1 MQRLRPANMAT
12 VVPISKSP
20 LPCATQS
27 PWSSLGACHKR
38 AATFAAWTTKV
49 ALPLAL
55 LFQGLSR
62 RSARRTAVRH
72 GHHGHHSYGS
82 GGNIPRTL
90 YEFLG
95 VEHRADTA
103 TIRKAYLQKQK
114 MVHPDVA
121 GDEAQEVSM
130 LLNSAWDVLKNTEKR
145 AAYDAS
151 LHVAPHH
158 EEPEDDSPTWSW
170 TPKEGRGHKVIYHGR
185 PRSRSLYNR
194 VPQEERGEKWEEQKF
209 LFVDELKCISCWNC
223 VSCAPKSICMDADHI
238 RARVFAQWGNSEDD
252 LEWAVRSCP
261 VDCISWVSRK
271 ELQVLEHVTAE
282 HMNSI
287 GCVRSSRFSKPTHLP
302 HLAEKWVE
310 RRRRDAEFAKKR
322 MELASKHFNVTMEQF
337 HQQLHSAMLKLP
349 PELREAAWS

>member
-1 MQRLRPANMAT
+1 
-12 VVPISKSP
+12 V
-20 LPCATQS
+20 
-27 PWSSLGACHKR
+27 
-38 AATFAAWTTKV
+38 ATFAAWTTKV

-55 LFQGLSR
+55 LFRGLSQR
-62 RSARRTAVRH
+62 GRVKGRGGLKASAR
-72 GHHGHHSYGS
+72 SYGGQT

-103 TIRKAYLQKQK
+103 TIRKAYLAKQK

-130 LLNSAWDVLKNTEKR
+130 LLNSAWDLLKNPEKR
-145 AAYDAS
+145 SAYDAS
-151 LHVAPHH
+151 LHVEPHVD
-158 EEPEDDSPTWSW
+158 EPEDDGPTWPW
-170 TPKEGRGHKVIYHGR
+170 TPKEGRGQKVVYHGR
-185 PRSRSLYNR
+185 PRSRSLWAR
-194 VPQEERGEKWEEQKF
+194 VHEADRGEMWEQQKF
-209 LFVDELKCISCWNC
+209 LFVDELKCISCWHC
-223 VSCAPKSICMDADHI
+223 VACAPKSICMDHDHI

-282 HMNSI
+282 HMNST
-287 GCVRSSRFSKPTHLP
+287 GCVRHTSRIVKPTHLP

-337 HQQLHSAMLKLP
+337 HQQLRSAMLKLP
-349 PELREAAWS
+349 PSLREAAWS